1 MKPQALILAAAL
13 AAAPACAIEIFDAPG
28 GGISCLGDNDLGV
41 HPEYGVFCTLAGR
54 TRLARYADDAAASDT
69 ANPEYCEQG
78 AMFILRETGR
88 ARVLCTIP
96 DHPDGLGA
104 LGKIKGETVKGK
116 GWQCSV
122 RPSGIRCAN
131 QNGHGFEIN
140 REKQRLF

>member
-54 TRLARYADDAAASDT
+54 TRLARYADDAAASDP
-69 ANPEYCEQG
+69 ANPESCEQG
-78 AMFILRETGR
+78 AMFILREPGR

-96 DHPDGLGA
+96 DHPDGLGL